1 MLREGLLLFYCA
13 AVGFVASGVA
23 ASLYKMITLEPAR
36 FKLLGDSWSGAVITF
51 FFCAVTG
58 PVIVMDL
65 VIRNRLIDK
74 KAVSGLVAGLLVAI
88 LWSTCSGLLVLGVV
102 LQLKDSLA

>member
-1 MLREGLLLFYCA
+1 VLRQGLLLFYCA

-36 FKLLGDSWSGAVITF
+36 FKLFGDSWLATCTTF

-58 PVIVMDL
+58 PAIVMDL
-65 VIRNRLIDK
+65 VIRNRLVDRNAI
-74 KAVSGLVAGLLVAI
+74 GTLVAGLLVAAI
-88 LWSTCSGLLVLGVV
+88 WSVCSGVIVLGFV
-102 LQLKDSLA
+102 LQLKDVLA